1 MGDVQQPA
9 PDDRDELIW
18 QLAQKRQST
27 QKEIAARFGIERS
40 QVAEIIKR
48 KRAQRDERIWQASLR
63 GYTATQLS
71 AQFGVSAT
79 AIEKVVKKKAVE
91 IRTSDM
97 ESSDI
102 LRTMRLALI
111 RRVLP
116 GYTQKVIDE
125 ADTGVSG
132 GKPDPVVATL
142 WLNLLARE
150 AQYAGIDQANVKVS
164 GDPDKPLKVEGDTL
178 GVAQEILKM
187 AIAAVKPWPGAGE
200 AILAA
205 MMQDPQE
212 AETA

>member
-48 KRAQRDERIWQASLR
+48 KRAQRNERIWQASCR
-63 GYTATQLS
+63 GYTSAQLS
-71 AQFGVSAT
+71 EQFGVSAT
-79 AIEKVVKKKAVE
+79 AIEKVVKKKVAE
-91 IRTSDM
+91 ARRSEM
-97 ESSDI
+97 ESSDT
-102 LRTMRLALI
+102 LRAMRLALI

-116 GYTQKVIDE
+116 GYTQKVVDE

-132 GKPDPVVATL
+132 GKPDPAIATI
-142 WLNLLARE
+142 WLNLLRRE
-150 AQYAGIDQANVKVS
+150 AQYAGIDQANVTVS
-164 GDPDKPLKVEGDTL
+164 GDPENSLKIDAL

-187 AIAAVKPWPGAGE
+187 SIAAVKPWPGAGE

-205 MMQDPQE
+205 MRQDPQE